1 MNLYDSTILKSLEL
15 AGGGLKSLPVSS
27 NVKNLDE
34 KTFIFPD
41 DSAVEL
47 GATGCDS
54 GYLIAYTTDKNLVS
68 EDEIL
73 LRGKDIKDLSGDVP
87 FARIAIILID
97 EDAEQNFDKDQKIYR
112 LLRDIEYKRYKVNP
126 DGYMVRVNTNLLR
139 EGGRVSKK
147 AKANGLS
154 FADVGTVL
162 KDAYKQDKNV
172 KAVKQIFITDPTFDF
187 ATFAQVAKLNEG
199 ITVTLDHILKNLKMD
214 CATCSFKDICDTIEG
229 MRDIHKREEYH
240 F

>member
-15 AGGGLKSLPVSS
+15 AGGELKSLPVSS

-73 LRGKDIKDLSGDVP
+73 LRGKDIKDLSGDVS
-87 FARIAIILID
+87 FARIAIVLID
-97 EDAEQNFDKDQKIYR
+97 EDAEQNFDKEQKIYR

-154 FADVGTVL
+154 FADVGTAL

>member
-1 MNLYDSTILKSLEL
+1 MKLYDSTISKTLEL
-15 AGGGLKSLPVSS
+15 AGSELQSLPVSS
-27 NVKNLDE
+27 SRKNLDE
-34 KTFIFPD
+34 KVFIFPD

-47 GATGCDS
+47 GATGKDS
-54 GYLIAYTTDKNLVS
+54 SYLIAYTTDEKLVS
-68 EDEIL
+68 KDEIL

-87 FARIAIILID
+87 FARIAIILLD
-97 EDAEQNFDKDQKIYR
+97 ENAEQSFDIEQHGYR
-112 LLRDIEYKRYKVNP
+112 FLRDIEYKRYKVNP

-154 FADVGTVL
+154 FADVGTLL

>member
-1 MNLYDSTILKSLEL
+1 MKLYDSTIQKSLEL
-15 AGGGLKSLPVSS
+15 AGSELKSLPVSS
-27 NVKNLDE
+27 SWKNLDE
-34 KTFIFPD
+34 KVFLFPD
-41 DSAVEL
+41 DGAVEL
-47 GATGCDS
+47 GATGKDS
-54 GYLIAYTTDKNLVS
+54 GYLIAYTTDEKLV
-68 EDEIL
+68 EKDEIL

-87 FARIAIILID
+87 FARIAIILLD
-97 EDAEQNFDKDQKIYR
+97 ENSEQSFDKEQKVYR
-112 LLRDIEYKRYKVNP
+112 VLRDIEYKRYKVNP

-154 FADVGTVL
+154 FADVGTLL

-187 ATFAQVAKLNEG
+187 ATFAQVAKLNGG
-199 ITVTLDHILKNLKMD
+199 ITVTLYHILKNLKMD